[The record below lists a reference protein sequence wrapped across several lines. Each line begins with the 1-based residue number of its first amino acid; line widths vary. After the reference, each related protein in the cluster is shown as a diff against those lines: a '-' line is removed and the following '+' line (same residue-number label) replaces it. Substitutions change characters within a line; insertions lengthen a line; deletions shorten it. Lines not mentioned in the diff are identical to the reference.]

1 MHFEEIVLKTSA
13 LTKTRNFYRRTLE
26 LEMVEDEPQRVA
38 FQVGKTRL
46 VFEEVADGK
55 PFYHFAFNVPVRRFS
70 DAFEWIDA
78 KLEILP
84 IDGGSLPIAAYP
96 RWNAQSFYFYDN
108 NGSVLECIVRFDLP
122 DEPSGPQFSSKDFLE
137 ISEIGIPSKN
147 VEARIAEFEAKGV
160 PLFPPGP
167 RRPEFSPMGD
177 NRGLLLVVEEGRPWI
192 PTNHEAEPH
201 PLRVRAEGGF
211 YFEM

>member
-1 MHFEEIVLKTSA
+1 MQFEEIVLKTSSIS
-13 LTKTRNFYRRTLE
+13 KTRNFYRRTLE
-26 LEMVEDEPQRVA
+26 LEMVEDGGERIA
-38 FQVGKTRL
+38 FQVGRTQL
-46 VFEEVADGK
+46 VFEEAKGTK

-70 DAFEWIDA
+70 DAFEWVES

-84 IDGGSLPIAAYP
+84 IEGSLPIAAYP

-108 NGSVLECIVRFDLP
+108 NGSILECIVRFDLP
-122 DEPSGPQFSSKDFLE
+122 DEPSGPLFSPADFLE
-137 ISEIGIPSKN
+137 ISEIGIPSTD
-147 VEARIAEFEAKGV
+147 VETRVAEFQGMGI

-167 RRPEFSPMGD
+167 RLPEFSPMGD

-192 PTNHEAEPH
+192 PTNHSSQPH
-201 PLRVRAEGGF
+201 PLHITGEGGF